1 MGYRAFERGN
11 EVSIGW
17 TGGRMKDAAKT
28 PEDKYD
34 FAGEDDNHDRHE
46 GEHGKTEQGEGGDE
60 CFQFSHSANLSC
72 ELANADVAEGL
83 GVA

>member
-1 MGYRAFERGN
+1 
-11 EVSIGW
+11 
-17 TGGRMKDAAKT
+17 MKDAAKT

-46 GEHGKTEQGEGGDE
+46 GEHGQTEQSEGRGKGL
-60 CFQFSHSANLSC
+60 QFSHSANLSC

>member
-1 MGYRAFERGN
+1 MGYRAFERVN

-17 TGGRMKDAAKT
+17 TGSRMKDAAKT

-46 GEHGKTEQGEGGDE
+46 GEHGK
-60 CFQFSHSANLSC
+60 
-72 ELANADVAEGL
+72 AE
-83 GVA
+83 